1 MRRETGGPGFG
12 GMTGKNIPRCA
23 VGGLPLFMG
32 GMHGGTGAGAGCG
45 RCAHRH
51 RGERSGKT
59 HCPAA
64 RGIPPGGIRSGCAP
78 YLSLCREY
86 ETLLVVLGLP
96 RHMDGGEGIQAQK
109 VRALGRELE
118 KAGLTVLYQDER
130 LTTVTAEKAL
140 VEGGMRRE
148 GRRKRWIR

>member
-1 MRRETGGPGFG
+1 
-12 GMTGKNIPRCA
+12 
-23 VGGLPLFMG
+23 
-32 GMHGGTGAGAGCG
+32 
-45 RCAHRH
+45 
-51 RGERSGKT
+51 
-59 HCPAA
+59 
-64 RGIPPGGIRSGCAP
+64 
-78 YLSLCREY
+78 
-86 ETLLVVLGLP
+86 
-96 RHMDGGEGIQAQK
+96 MDGGEGIQAQK